1 MAILIGLIVLGI
13 IFVLLELFFLPGI
26 SVASIIGLCCFAGSV
41 VLAYQQYGAMAGT
54 ITLAVVLVLSALA
67 IWIFFRSKALDKM
80 ALNAEI
86 DSNVGDNKQ
95 PVQVGDQ
102 GICLSR
108 LAPMGKALIDG
119 KTYEVKSE
127 GDMIDEGSQIEVI
140 AADAFQIIVKQIIN
154 S

>member
-1 MAILIGLIVLGI
+1 MAIIIGLIVLGI

-41 VLAYQQYGAMAGT
+41 VMAYSTYGAMAGT
-54 ITLAVVLVLSALA
+54 ITLAVVLILSALA
-67 IWIFFRSKALDKM
+67 IWAFFRSKALDKM

-86 DSNVGDNKQ
+86 DSSVAHKDS
-95 PVQVGDQ
+95 VQVGDQ

-108 LAPMGKALIDG
+108 LAPMGKALING
-119 KTYEVKSE
+119 KSLEVKSE
-127 GDMIDEGSQIEVI
+127 GEMIDENSRIEVI
-140 AADAFQIIVKQIIN
+140 AADNFQIVVKQIIN